1 MTLMAL
7 RGLYGSTTSWWFQTC
22 FIFHH
27 ILGIFIPTDKLI
39 FFRGVGIPPT
49 RMALRGLYG
58 STKILSEENTT
69 SPRKKYAGSRI

>member
-1 MTLMAL
+1 M
-7 RGLYGSTTSWWFQTC
+7 
-22 FIFHH
+22 
-27 ILGIFIPTDKLI
+27 LGIFIPTDELI